1 MKHNIFPYLRLMALL
16 CAMYIPNYSH
26 CQGIWDAWDKSASSV
41 DHDALVR
48 AVENAINKTQGQK
61 STSRE
66 RAEERREAERQN
78 QLRNK
83 LRNCSSLLS
92 YINDADYRW
101 MILHES
107 EFRDQFRYQLLNSK
121 DIVDYF
127 MDDDELRKIILS
139 DNSLF
144 QRLKTRMLE
153 NPDKILDYMEDS
165 DLKEVISS
173 DPELNRL
180 YELKYAEYDVM
191 SHPENLSKYIKD
203 PEMKNHF
210 LNDPEMK
217 KIVTQKYLNDIKK
230 EQETEK
236 QRAIAAKQAE
246 ERRIQE
252 EKAAAEREKQE
263 AIDKENARLAEIQR
277 QNDNAVRAKIQYE
290 QNEQQ
295 KQKDIA
301 HSEKLK
307 SMIVPRQDKGLK
319 NNGVDDEIDAF
330 NVLYEDMAVN
340 RARKTSAVYSTQ
352 DGLNKALEDA
362 GIRAKIELK
371 KKQKEWQ
378 GKVVS
383 IPIGKANEL
392 MNKTLETAYPG
403 AGMWKKVK
411 VSQAVRQDEEGLVST
426 VFKCI
431 AKEGVEAVASGDM
444 KQFNECIN
452 EAKDTFLDKTGAHIA
467 DLTHTKNFRKIY
479 KWFTK
484 TEQNDEEY

>member
-78 QLRNK
+78 QLRK
-83 LRNCSSLLS
+83 DLRNSSSLLS
-92 YINDADYRW
+92 YIDDADYRW

-127 MDDDELRKIILS
+127 MDDDELRKMILS

-153 NPDKILDYMEDS
+153 NPDKILDYVKDS
-165 DLKEVISS
+165 DLKNIILS
-173 DPELNRL
+173 DS
-180 YELKYAEYDVM
+180 ELKYVYVKQDITT
-191 SHPENLSKYIKD
+191 HPDKLSDYI
-203 PEMKNHF
+203 
-210 LNDPEMK
+210 NDPDFK
-217 KIVTQKYLNDIKK
+217 KKFDEDINFKAFVSDKVAEKIIAEQKAQKQRELEAQAAAKRK
-230 EQETEK
+230 EQEYLAEQQRIEAER
-236 QRAIAAKQAE
+236 QRAIEQA
-246 ERRIQE
+246 R
-252 EKAAAEREKQE
+252 
-263 AIDKENARLAEIQR
+263 
-277 QNDNAVRAKIQYE
+277 

-295 KQKDIA
+295 KQIDIA
-301 HSEKLK
+301 HSQELK

-319 NNGVDDEIDAF
+319 NNGVDNEIDAF
-330 NVLYEDMAVN
+330 NVLYEDMTVN
-340 RARKTSAVYSTQ
+340 KAKKTSAVYSTQ

-479 KWFTK
+479 NWFTK